1 MKRILGPSCPLG
13 FALSMRKLST
23 MSRHLAPFDN
33 LSHGLFCSVD
43 LFSRGLC
50 WKPLIPSRKNC
61 IVFNCFSQT
70 ISDDNCA
77 IVSSRHVFLH
87 DDTFKARAM
96 FAPRSRA
103 AKKPYGVSL
112 NKDIQQIILGIKN
125 KFHCMSAQ
133 SEPIRRLTKEY
144 THPPTPHSPCDRLG
158 LKSRMFL
165 HIFTKQFVHNCCLH
179 ARIISNG
186 KQKKGM
192 LRLNQQAFMAS
203 ERSALK
209 IVAQR
214 WLPKVII

>member
-50 WKPLIPSRKNC
+50 WKPLIPSHKNC
-61 IVFNCFSQT
+61 IVFNCFSQP

-158 LKSRMFL
+158 LKIGCFYTFL
-165 HIFTKQFVHNCCLH
+165 QNKLSTIVVYMHESLAMEN
-179 ARIISNG
+179 
-186 KQKKGM
+186 KKKECF
-192 LRLNQQAFMAS
+192 A
-203 ERSALK
+203 
-209 IVAQR
+209 
-214 WLPKVII
+214 

>member
-1 MKRILGPSCPLG
+1 ML
-13 FALSMRKLST
+13 
-23 MSRHLAPFDN
+23 
-33 LSHGLFCSVD
+33 
-43 LFSRGLC
+43 
-50 WKPLIPSRKNC
+50 
-61 IVFNCFSQT
+61 NCFSQT
-70 ISDDNCA
+70 ISHDNCA
-77 IVSSRHVFLH
+77 IVSSRHIFLH

-103 AKKPYGVSL
+103 VKKPYGVSL

-144 THPPTPHSPCDRLG
+144 THLG
-158 LKSRMFL
+158 CFHTFL
-165 HIFTKQFVHNCCLH
+165 QNNLSTIVVYMHESL
-179 ARIISNG
+179 ARENE
-186 KQKKGM
+186 KKGM